1 VRGTRWETIDRCDGT
16 LTKVERGTV
25 VVRDFRKRKNV
36 VLKAGKSYLARA
48 RR

>member
-1 VRGTRWETIDRCDGT
+1 VQ
-16 LTKVERGTV
+16 RGTV
-25 VVRDFRKRKNV
+25 VVRDFRKKKNV